1 MNEMHEIYEFFLE
14 LLFAGNEK
22 YILSFPEFAVV
33 IIFCMLFFLLIF
45 DNILRAIFGII
56 ESLFSKW
63 R

>member
-1 MNEMHEIYEFFLE
+1 MYEIYEFFLE

-22 YILSFPEFAVV
+22 YILSFPEFSIV
-33 IIFCMLFFLLIF
+33 IIFCMLFFLIVF